1 MNVNLLWQKYQD
13 TKDEQLRM
21 QLTTS
26 YLPLVR
32 LHAGRLAM
40 ALPQH
45 VSRDD
50 LLQSGVL
57 GLMEALQRFDPSR
70 GIKFETYAGQRIR
83 GAMLDEL
90 RRLCWLPRTLFRR
103 IRELDKVSQIL
114 ASRLG
119 RDPEEAELAREL
131 EMPLEELQ
139 KIMGQINCRSLL
151 SLEDILFS
159 PPAEDGPETEVLEKL
174 IAEEESTQLASAI
187 EKLPERYRRLL
198 ALYYQEEMTLK
209 EIGLILGVS
218 ESRVCQLHAQ
228 VIARLRT
235 LLTAAR

>member
-45 VSRDD
+45 VSRED

-103 IRELDKVSQIL
+103 IRELDKASQIL

-159 PPAEDGPETEVLEKL
+159 PPAEEGPETEVLERM
-174 IAEEESTQLASAI
+174 IAEEERTQLASAM
-187 EKLPERYRRLL
+187 EKLPERYRLLL
-198 ALYYQEEMTLK
+198 ALYYQEELTLK
-209 EIGLILGVS
+209 EIGLILKVS

-235 LLTAAR
+235 LLTAVR

>member
-1 MNVNLLWQKYQD
+1 
-13 TKDEQLRM
+13 
-21 QLTTS
+21 
-26 YLPLVR
+26 
-32 LHAGRLAM
+32 
-40 ALPQH
+40 
-45 VSRDD
+45 
-50 LLQSGVL
+50 
-57 GLMEALQRFDPSR
+57 
-70 GIKFETYAGQRIR
+70 
-83 GAMLDEL
+83 MLDEL

-103 IRELDKVSQIL
+103 IRELDKASQIL

-159 PPAEDGPETEVLEKL
+159 PPAEDGPETEVLERL
-174 IAEEESTQLASAI
+174 IAEEERAQLASAM